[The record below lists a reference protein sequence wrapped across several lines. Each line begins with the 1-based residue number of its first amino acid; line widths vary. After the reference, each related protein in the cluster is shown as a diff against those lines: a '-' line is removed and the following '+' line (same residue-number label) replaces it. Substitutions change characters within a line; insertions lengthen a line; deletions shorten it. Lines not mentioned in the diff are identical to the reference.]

1 MNGSLTALQRPGQ
14 ASGEH
19 RLQFIEPTQAG
30 GPLILLLTPEGEAR
44 PMPLAVCVHGYT
56 RQPLDQLNAF
66 APLAA
71 RLGFALAVPLFDE
84 RQHRRYQQLLHP
96 RRGTRSDLGLLAA
109 LDAAAPRHG
118 IDAGRLFLFGHS
130 GGAQFVHRFAMC
142 HPQRTAALA
151 IGAAGWYTWPDPR
164 QAWPLGLA
172 DAQDRLGAPVDLAQF
187 LRLPMALWVGE
198 RDTATDAHLRDE
210 PQLASLQGAHR
221 LARARNWADAVRSAG
236 QARGIDVALTMTVLP
251 RAGHDFAACDRK
263 GELAARVMDFFDRH
277 R

>member
-1 MNGSLTALQRPGQ
+1 MNS
-14 ASGEH
+14 
-19 RLQFIEPTQAG
+19 RLPTMIDRVPAGTDYGVQLIEPSEPE
-30 GPLILLLTPEGEAR
+30 GPLLMLLRPSLKFE

-56 RQPLDQLNAF
+56 RQPLDQLRAF

-71 RLGFALAVPLFDE
+71 RLGFALALPLFDD
-84 RQHRRYQQLLHP
+84 RHHRRYQQLLHP
-96 RRGTRSDLGLLAA
+96 RRGTRSDLALLAA
-109 LDAAAPRHG
+109 LDAAAGRHG
-118 IDAGRLFLFGHS
+118 IDTQRLFLFGYS

-151 IGAAGWYTWPDPR
+151 IGAAGWYTWPDEA

-172 DAQDRLGAPVDLAQF
+172 DAHDKLGAAIELDPF

-198 RDTATDAHLRDE
+198 RDTAADEYLRDG

-221 LARARNWADAVRSAG
+221 LDRARHWAASVRAAAK
-236 QARGIDVALTMTVLP
+236 ARGIDNRLEVTVLP
-251 RAGHDFAACDRK
+251 RAGHDFGSCDRR
-263 GELAARVMDFFDRH
+263 GDLAAKVMGFFDQH